1 MPNTSISPATGRW
14 STSSATVQDWQIP
27 GYRLWRRARALFE
40 IALNSNLLLVRYQP
54 GTTTGKLFSAAIS
67 QASERAKVPAELTE
81 PLLKLLDENASVKDV
96 RDAVFDMH
104 AAVDHYLSTAQP

>member
-1 MPNTSISPATGRW
+1 MEYLYGNGPKIGKHLGTAYG
-14 STSSATVQDWQIP
+14 DDH
-27 GYRLWRRARALFE
+27 GALFE

-67 QASERAKVPAELTE
+67 QASERAKLPAELTE
-81 PLLKLLDENASVKDV
+81 PLLKLLDENAPVKDV